1 MREMLLN
8 TPLTGI
14 VVCLASYEV
23 GMQLR
28 SRFGSPILNPMLIGI
43 LLSAGVITLFDIPL
57 ESFKLGS
64 DMIDLMLTPAT
75 VVLGLSV
82 YNQRKVLQE
91 NFIPVVGGC
100 LAGSLTNAALMHGLC
115 RLLLLDDSLLYSLLP
130 RSVTTPIA
138 VALSE
143 QGGGLV
149 GVTAVCVVVS
159 GITGAVLA
167 PTLARLLR
175 LKDPVAVG
183 VAVGT
188 ASHAAGTTT
197 AVQMGELTGAMSGVS
212 IGVAGL
218 LTVVLAL
225 FW

>member
-14 VVCLASYEV
+14 VVCLACYEV

-100 LAGSLTNAALMHGLC
+100 LAGSLTNAVLMHGLC

-167 PTLARLLR
+167 PTLAKLLR
-175 LKDPVAVG
+175 LEDPVAVG

>member
-14 VVCLASYEV
+14 VVCLACYEV

-167 PTLARLLR
+167 PTLAKLLR
-175 LKDPVAVG
+175 LEDPVAVG